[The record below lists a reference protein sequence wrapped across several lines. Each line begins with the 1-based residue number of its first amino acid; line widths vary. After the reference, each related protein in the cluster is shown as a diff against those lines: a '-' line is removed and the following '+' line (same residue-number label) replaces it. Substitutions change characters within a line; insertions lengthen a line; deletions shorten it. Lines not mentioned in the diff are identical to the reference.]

1 MRAPPAGVL
10 FAACCAGLLAVAGLQ
25 RRMPRAAELEPF
37 DSNLPVQWDSSAE
50 VGGLSRYFNS
60 PSAGLGRAPEGHL
73 ALRQRQARLVQLAQL
88 PARSARSPPRLGRA
102 QTEMRRADRA
112 LRRAQAGMHAVIG
125 GAHLA
130 ARRRGA
136 RGRQQ
141 MLMGIG
147 GWGSG
152 EESDNEGTWEV
163 AMRTDSGCEDTL
175 ELRRAGNP
183 GWRRQVQNKCDPNK
197 VQNPMMWPFDKPGA
211 VWTHDSVDTSRDPD
225 RFPFNTEALH
235 DDVYAAEETPAFA
248 DGVWHR
254 ASNQG
259 SFRREYTKKAR

>member
-1 MRAPPAGVL
+1 MPTPSAGVL

-50 VGGLSRYFNS
+50 VGGLSR
-60 PSAGLGRAPEGHL
+60 SAGLG
-73 ALRQRQARLVQLAQL
+73 
-88 PARSARSPPRLGRA
+88 SAPRLGGA

-225 RFPFNTEALH
+225 RFPYNTEALH

-259 SFRREYTKKAR
+259 SFRREYTDKAR